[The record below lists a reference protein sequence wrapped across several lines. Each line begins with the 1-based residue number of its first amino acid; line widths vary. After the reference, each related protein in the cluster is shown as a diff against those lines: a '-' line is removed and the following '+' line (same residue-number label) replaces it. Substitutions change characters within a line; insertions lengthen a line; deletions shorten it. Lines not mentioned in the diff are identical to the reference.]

1 MFDVLIKN
9 ANVIDGSGKPGFKAD
24 VGVKDGKIAAIG
36 QNLDGEAAQIVDSTG
51 LVLSPGFIDPHTHS
65 DLALLED
72 PKGQSKI
79 RQGVTS
85 EVIGNCG
92 YSPAPLMGAAIK
104 EAEADM
110 LGSSFKI
117 TWRTFSEYLQ
127 QFANPGVALNVV
139 PLVGHN
145 TVRGSVLGYDDIQPT
160 PEQQKAM
167 EDLVASAMQSGA
179 HGIST
184 GLYYPP
190 GFYAKTEEV
199 IGLARVVAEHGG
211 VYASHIRSESDAL
224 FESIDEAIEIGKQSG
239 AQVHISHLKLEG
251 YHNFEGA
258 DELLEKIENANR
270 AGIPTGVDQ
279 YPYDASSTWL
289 GAMLPNWSQA
299 GGSEAVGERMK
310 DPEIRKQL
318 RKDWEENRI
327 DWQNRG
333 GVNTFDQILVV
344 SAQGRPEVIG
354 MNVQEIADQ
363 DGKDPLEVL
372 FDLIEISKGGASGVW
387 FDQLEDNVRKL
398 MQYPRLSIGSDGLA
412 VAKEGPSATRMGHPR
427 SFGTFPRVLGRYVR
441 EYGVLPLEEAV
452 RKMTSQT
459 AAYFHLEGRG
469 RVSVGNWADIVLFDP
484 QTVIDKAT
492 FVEPA
497 QYPEGI
503 PHVMVNGQWV
513 IRDGAHTGALP
524 GKVI

>member
-1 MFDVLIKN
+1 MMLL
-9 ANVIDGSGKPGFKAD
+9 AD
-24 VGVKDGKIAAIG
+24 R
-36 QNLDGEAAQIVDSTG
+36 
-51 LVLSPGFIDPHTHS
+51 
-65 DLALLED
+65 
-72 PKGQSKI
+72 KGQSKI

-104 EAEADM
+104 EVEADT
-110 LGSSFKI
+110 GDTGFEV
-117 TWRTFSEYLQ
+117 TWRTFGEFLQ
-127 QFANPGVALNVV
+127 QFSDPGVAVNVV

-145 TVRGSVLGYDDIQPT
+145 TVRGSILGYDDVQPSA
-160 PEQQKAM
+160 EQQKAM
-167 EDLVASAMQSGA
+167 EELVAESMQSGA
-179 HGIST
+179 RGMST

-224 FESIDEAIEIGKQSG
+224 MESIDEAIEIGKQSG
-239 AQVHISHLKLEG
+239 ARVHISHLKLEG

-258 DELLEKIENANR
+258 DEVLEKIENANQ
-270 AGIPTGVDQ
+270 AGIPTGTDQ

-299 GGSEAVGERMK
+299 GGGEAVGERMK
-310 DPEIRKQL
+310 NPGVRARL
-318 RKDWEENRI
+318 RKDWEENKV

-354 MNVQEIADQ
+354 MNVQEIAEQ
-363 DGKDPLEVL
+363 DGKDPLDVV
-372 FDLIEISKGGASGVW
+372 FDLIEVSNGSASAVW

-398 MQYPRLSIGSDGLA
+398 MQYPRLTVGSDGLA
-412 VAKEGPSATRMGHPR
+412 LSNEGLLARVIGHPR
-427 SFGTFPRVLGRYVR
+427 SYGTFPRVLGRYVR
-441 EYGVLPLEEAV
+441 EYQVLTLEEAV
-452 RKMTSQT
+452 RKMTSLT
-459 AAYFHLEGRG
+459 ASYFNLQGRG
-469 RVSVGNWADIVLFDP
+469 LILEGNWADIVLFNPD
-484 QTVIDKAT
+484 TVIDKAT
-492 FVEPA
+492 FVEPQ

-503 PHVMVNGQWV
+503 PYVMVNGAWV
-513 IRDGAHTGALP
+513 IENGEHTGALP
-524 GKVI
+524 GKVL

>member
-1 MFDVLIKN
+1 MFDILIKN
-9 ANVIDGSGKPGFKAD
+9 AQVIDGSGKPGFKAD
-24 VGVKDGKIAAIG
+24 VGIKDGKIAAVG
-36 QNLDGEAAQIVDSTG
+36 LNLDGEAGQVLDAAG
-51 LVLSPGFIDPHTHS
+51 LALAPGFIDPHTHS
-65 DLALLED
+65 DLALLVD
-72 PKGQSKI
+72 RKGQSKI

-92 YSPAPLMGAAIK
+92 SSTAPLMGMTIK
-104 EAEADM
+104 DVEAD
-110 LGSSFKI
+110 LIDTGLQV
-117 TWRTFSEYLQ
+117 TWRSFGEYLE
-127 QFANPGVALNVV
+127 QFREPGVALNAV

-145 TVRGSVLGYDDIQPT
+145 TVRGCILGYNDVQPI

-167 EDLVASAMQSGA
+167 EDLVADAMQSGA
-179 HGIST
+179 HGMST

-190 GFYAKTEEV
+190 GFYARTEEV

-224 FESIDEAIEIGKQSG
+224 FESIDEAIEIGRQSG
-239 AQVHISHLKLEG
+239 ARVHISHLKLEG

-258 DELLEKIENANR
+258 DEVLEKIENANQ
-270 AGIPTGVDQ
+270 AGIPTGTDQ

-310 DPEIRKQL
+310 DPEIRKRL
-318 RKDWEENRI
+318 RKDFEENLV

-354 MNVQEIADQ
+354 MNVQEIAEK
-363 DGKDPLEVL
+363 DGKDPLEVV
-372 FDLIEISKGGASGVW
+372 FDLIEVSKGSASAVW

-398 MQYPRLSIGSDGLA
+398 MQYPRLTIGSDG
-412 VAKEGPSATRMGHPR
+412 VALSKEGLLSREKGHPR
-427 SFGTFPRVLGRYVR
+427 SYGTFPRVLGRYVR
-441 EYGVLPLEEAV
+441 EQKVLPLEEAV
-452 RKMTSQT
+452 RKMTSLT
-459 AAYFHLEGRG
+459 ASYFNLEGRG
-469 RVSVGNWADIVLFDP
+469 LIREGSWADIVLFDP
-484 QTVIDKAT
+484 DTVIDKAT
-492 FVEPA
+492 FVQPA

-513 IRDGAHTGALP
+513 IYDGEHTGALP
-524 GKVI
+524 GRVI